1 MSLQPNLTHTVTIGG
16 PVPVMNNCPMRKTD
30 SERWKAADHYG
41 APSPSYITQDC
52 TNVEWKYDGTKT
64 QGWYCADEQ
73 DPGNPVFFD
82 IDGYHHKGKMLS
94 YASSC
99 IHFNCKAGAGY
110 NKDMKMWQCLDDF

>member
-1 MSLQPNLTHTVTIGG
+1 
-16 PVPVMNNCPMRKTD
+16 MNNCPMRKTD

-64 QGWYCADEQ
+64 QGWYCADKQ
-73 DPGNPVFFD
+73 DPGNPVFTD
-82 IDGYHHKGKMLS
+82 VDGYHHKGKRLS

-99 IHFNCKAGAGY
+99 IHFNCEAGAGY